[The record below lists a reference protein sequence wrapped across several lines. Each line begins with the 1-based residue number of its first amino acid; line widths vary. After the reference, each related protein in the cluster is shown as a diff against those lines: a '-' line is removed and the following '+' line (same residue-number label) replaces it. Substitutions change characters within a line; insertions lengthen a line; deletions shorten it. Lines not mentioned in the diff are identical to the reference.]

1 VHRTRRAHRFQRL
14 RRHAASR
21 IFALAFIALI
31 LVPFTAPFPTYQFDA
46 AHGRPYDALPK
57 EFKDKLGS
65 DDGLVL
71 PSECQVTVP
80 ALTAHFILPTLRS
93 DQISN
98 QQLRHTV
105 LRV

>member
-1 VHRTRRAHRFQRL
+1 MLAM
-14 RRHAASR
+14 
-21 IFALAFIALI
+21 AFIALI
-31 LVPFTAPFPTYQFDA
+31 LVPFTAPFPTYHFDA
-46 AHGRPYDALPK
+46 AHGRPYDVLPK

-80 ALTAHFILPTLRS
+80 ALTVHFIRPALRS
-93 DQISN
+93 DQVSN
-98 QQLRHTV
+98 QQLRHAV